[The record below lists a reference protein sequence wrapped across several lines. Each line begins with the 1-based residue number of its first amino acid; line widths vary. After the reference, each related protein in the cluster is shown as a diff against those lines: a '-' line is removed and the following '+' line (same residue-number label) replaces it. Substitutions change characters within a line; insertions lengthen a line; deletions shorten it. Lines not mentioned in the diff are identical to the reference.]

1 MTTLIAN
8 STERSRRNHEKIA
21 LVIQFLKQE
30 TYTNFNNLMLLLKY
44 KGKNPLYRLI
54 NKLVA
59 LGYIHKHE
67 FEFQT
72 GHISIWG
79 ITDLG
84 LTQNIQDINEDFRA
98 FDPYRVKFG
107 TLEHKLM
114 NQKAQIYLQRNG
126 WTNWRNADQYSFRKQ
141 YDVEHRPDAIITAPN
156 GFTIAIETERTLKTV
171 SRYRAILKSHVLAQ
185 KKNYWS
191 AVFYVV
197 PNDDIRQ
204 LLIKRFDR
212 VEYIP
217 FDESKHPFEH
227 YRSKLVRVFTLDEL
241 KTLTIQ

>member
-8 STERSRRNHEKIA
+8 SAERSRRNHEKIA

-30 TYTNFNNLMLLLKY
+30 TYTNFDNLMLLLKY

-72 GHISIWG
+72 GKISIWG

>member
-1 MTTLIAN
+1 MSQLITSKA
-8 STERSRRNHEKIA
+8 ERYQRNYEKMA
-21 LVIQFLKQE
+21 TVIQFLKQE
-30 TYTNFNNLMLLLKY
+30 GYTDFENLMLLLKY

-72 GHISIWG
+72 GKISIWG

-126 WTNWRNADQYSFRKQ
+126 WTNWRNADQHSFRKQ

-185 KKNYWS
+185 KKKYWS

-197 PNDDIRQ
+197 PNDNIRQ

-227 YRSKLVRVFTLDEL
+227 YRAKLVRVFTLDEL

>member
-1 MTTLIAN
+1 MTTLIA
-8 STERSRRNHEKIA
+8 SATERNKRCHEKMA

-30 TYTNFNNLMLLLKY
+30 TYTSFDNLMFLLKY

-72 GHISIWG
+72 GKISIWG

-126 WTNWRNADQYSFRKQ
+126 WTNWRNADQYSFRKE

-171 SRYRAILKSHVLAQ
+171 SRYRSILKSHVLAQ
-185 KKNYWS
+185 KKKYWS

-227 YRSKLVRVFTLDEL
+227 YRAKLVRVFTLDEL